1 MALELLRVSNERI
14 GSMPARAL
22 NSYISLFSARS
33 FLISFKR

>member
-1 MALELLRVSNERI
+1 MASELLSVSNERI

-33 FLISFKR
+33 FFISFKR